1 MWIRSLALILV
12 TSFSLFPADFK
23 EDKAEETR
31 RKCDFKVVDKYCKEF
46 QHVASLF
53 EGFITKWYGPQ
64 DKALKKIGDG
74 RDRLCELMFEDD
86 APVGVIVFKKEL
98 QQGQLECKTLCL
110 LDPEGN
116 SGRGLGR
123 LLVSRLV
130 ENANRRSAGSIFLTV
145 NSRNSAKNF
154 FLKSGFKI
162 ISESKELYGSGETKY
177 SLSYLLSPDRRVEG
191 RRGNS
196 ATDFTRDIE
205 QGGNSSNAKAAD
217 RGKVS
222 EINTSIDASNIKL
235 EITENTRGRA
245 PSSSTRDYR
254 QGESSRTSRV
264 ADIKCT
270 LKKEYVEAIRS
281 GAKTYEGRIASDYF
295 RGYTAGKKVEWY
307 CGAGEN
313 ERILTEIVSRR
324 SFSSFEDM
332 LRDIDFKK
340 FLPKASSFENACRLY
355 HSVPGYTEKVQ
366 RHGAL
371 ALEVRV
377 LQPPAREDVIVT
389 GSSFIQ
395 HNRSNA
401 NSGKRKIDEMTC
413 THAEEKRG
421 RYL

>member
-12 TSFSLFPADFK
+12 TSL
-23 EDKAEETR
+23 
-31 RKCDFKVVDKYCKEF
+31 
-46 QHVASLF
+46 
-53 EGFITKWYGPQ
+53 
-64 DKALKKIGDG
+64 
-74 RDRLCELMFEDD
+74 
-86 APVGVIVFKKEL
+86 
-98 QQGQLECKTLCL
+98 
-110 LDPEGN
+110 
-116 SGRGLGR
+116 
-123 LLVSRLV
+123 
-130 ENANRRSAGSIFLTV
+130 
-145 NSRNSAKNF
+145 
-154 FLKSGFKI
+154 
-162 ISESKELYGSGETKY
+162 
-177 SLSYLLSPDRRVEG
+177 
-191 RRGNS
+191 
-196 ATDFTRDIE
+196 
-205 QGGNSSNAKAAD
+205 
-217 RGKVS
+217 
-222 EINTSIDASNIKL
+222 DASNIKL

-366 RHGAL
+366 RDGAL

-377 LQPPAREDVIVT
+377 LHPPSR
-389 GSSFIQ
+389 
-395 HNRSNA
+395 
-401 NSGKRKIDEMTC
+401 
-413 THAEEKRG
+413 
-421 RYL
+421 